1 MLSLSPPSLYDTA
14 YALMVRFVSMTK
26 EEHEAMD
33 KLEGRIIQ
41 ILKQQD
47 TGLPPIASLIP
58 PSDQR
63 VDEDG

>member
-1 MLSLSPPSLYDTA
+1 
-14 YALMVRFVSMTK
+14 MTK